1 MSRTAALREEMG
13 RLLLWWRSQPGRV
26 NAALHDMALP
36 RVTTTPSLGRVTV
49 AAVQMR
55 FDLMPSAA
63 AYARHMARLVG
74 QAALQGAQFV
84 CFPEYTGACLVGLLP
99 GIDTLVDGDT
109 TNGQSPSLDE
119 ALGAMGITLGD
130 LLRYVGPAA
139 WRVFDAAARLVA
151 RRCNVYLMA
160 GTLPGPGPDGRL
172 TNTAHLYGPDG
183 QHIGAQPKLH
193 AYTTEHAWLDVGQS
207 LHVFDLPF
215 GRVAMPVCMDFTYWE
230 TARLASLLGVDI
242 LVNPSADDHGDSPWL
257 QARGTRNRVQEANAF
272 GIQVNIVAPR
282 FGLNWCGRSAVFA
295 PLGLL
300 PAEQGDI
307 VAQVADPWEEAVLVA
322 DLDVARLREL
332 RQERAPDWN
341 AGLYRRHLSE
351 FWTSDSPNG

>member
-1 MSRTAALREEMG
+1 MSRAEALRQEMG
-13 RLLLWWRSQPGRV
+13 RLILWWRSQPGRV
-26 NAALHDMALP
+26 DAALHDMALP
-36 RVTTTPSLGRVTV
+36 RVTTTPSLSRVTV

-63 AYARHMARLVG
+63 AYARTIARLV
-74 QAALQGAQFV
+74 AEAVLQGAQFV

-99 GIDTLVDGDT
+99 GIDKLVDGAARD
-109 TNGQSPSLDE
+109 GQAPSLDQ
-119 ALGAMGITLGD
+119 ALASMGITLGD

-139 WRVFDAAARLVA
+139 WRVFDATARLVA
-151 RRCNVYLMA
+151 RRCNVYLLA
-160 GTLPGPGPDGRL
+160 GTLPGPAPDGKL
-172 TNTAHLYGPDG
+172 HNMAHLYAPDG

-193 AYTTEHAWLDVGQS
+193 AYTTEHAWLDVGQT
-207 LHVFDLPF
+207 LHVFELPF

-257 QARGTRNRVQEANAF
+257 QARGTRSRVQEANAY

-282 FGLNWCGRSAVFA
+282 FGLNWSGRSAVFA

-322 DLDVARLREL
+322 DLDVARLREF

-341 AGLYRRHLSE
+341 TDLYRRH
-351 FWTSDSPNG
+351 FGAF